1 MTYAVEIVIR
11 KKGNMCYS
19 GFASEYPINK
29 GFRPIESYG
38 KWYGSQMG
46 FKPFVKALESAKREC
61 IGLNNSSYVN
71 LNAWQSFK
79 NSDRDF
85 FMKMCIEIFIEF
97 AVRKL

>member
-46 FKPFVKALESAKREC
+46 FKPFVKALESA
-61 IGLNNSSYVN
+61 IQDYLDS
-71 LNAWQSFK
+71 
-79 NSDRDF
+79 
-85 FMKMCIEIFIEF
+85 
-97 AVRKL
+97 VRLAKHFNEW